1 MSESCGGKRMA
12 AAFSVATSE
21 PSQMG
26 VYNEINDS
34 TEECEV
40 AGKSDLI
47 IPPQGG
53 VLRNLILRV
62 RLILRLL
69 GDRRVSPWLKIIPV
83 LGLLYLISPL
93 DLIPDIALP
102 VLGELDD
109 AAVLWLT
116 NYLFVELC
124 PPAIVEEHVAALVNR
139 RAPAPTDDVVD
150 AESVEVTEAND

>member
-1 MSESCGGKRMA
+1 MTEKR
-12 AAFSVATSE
+12 E
-21 PSQMG
+21 
-26 VYNEINDS
+26 
-34 TEECEV
+34 
-40 AGKSDLI
+40 LI

-53 VLRNLILRV
+53 VVRDLVMRV

-69 GDRRVSPWLKIIPV
+69 GDRRVSPWLKIIPIA
-83 LGLLYLISPL
+83 GLLYLISPF

-124 PPAIVEEHVAALVNR
+124 PPNVVQEHVQALTAAASRSLD
-139 RAPAPTDDVVD
+139 DDVVD
-150 AESVEVTEAND
+150 ADAVEIRERRN

>member
-1 MSESCGGKRMA
+1 MKEKR
-12 AAFSVATSE
+12 E
-21 PSQMG
+21 
-26 VYNEINDS
+26 
-34 TEECEV
+34 
-40 AGKSDLI
+40 LI

-53 VLRNLILRV
+53 VFRDLVMRV

-69 GDRRVSPWLKIIPV
+69 GDRRVSAWLKIIPIA
-83 LGLLYLISPL
+83 GLLYLISPL

-124 PPAIVEEHVAALVNR
+124 PPAVVLEHVRALTAAVSRSL
-139 RAPAPTDDVVD
+139 DEDVVD
-150 AESVEVTEAND
+150 ADSVEIKERRN